1 MRMHMHH
8 LTIKQ
13 QATSIR
19 SRVLSETGY
28 SKQATRKMK
37 RALSRPWSSSL
48 LIAMQLS
55 SSLALQFRGKGGP
68 TRFSFPAESS
78 FSYFSLVSCFF
89 VHFLICFLFCFFHS
103 SIPDPRSSCLPPFR
117 RRHFPPTEQFKK
129 NQMKP
134 VLPTLPVFPPL
145 KNAFLVLCRAVRCR
159 GVV

>member
-1 MRMHMHH
+1 MR
-8 LTIKQ
+8 LAIAGKQ
-13 QATSIR
+13 A
-19 SRVLSETGY
+19 
-28 SKQATRKMK
+28 SKQTSRQAGKQAKQMK